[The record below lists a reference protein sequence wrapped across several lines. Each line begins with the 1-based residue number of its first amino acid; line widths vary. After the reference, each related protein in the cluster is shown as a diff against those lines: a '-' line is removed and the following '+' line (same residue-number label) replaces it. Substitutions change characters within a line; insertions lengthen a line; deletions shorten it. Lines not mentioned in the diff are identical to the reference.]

1 MGVSERKAREKEE
14 LRALILNGAMALF
27 AEKGV
32 ENVTI
37 RNIAEAIEYS
47 VGTVYVYFKDKN
59 AILHALHT
67 EGFSQ
72 LGGQFQTLAQIADPM
87 ERLRASGRLYIQFA
101 ATNPDMYDLMFNMK
115 APLDFVKDCADEAWN
130 EGQSAFDF
138 LLHVVE
144 ACLTAGY
151 FKGHQA
157 KPLAF
162 MIWSTVHGMC
172 HLAIAGRTDVVGLD
186 KPVEAGFAEFLLML
200 DRA

>member
-1 MGVSERKAREKEE
+1 MGISERKAREKEE
-14 LRALILNGAMALF
+14 LRTLILNGAMALF

-37 RNIAEAIEYS
+37 RNIAEAVEYS

-59 AILHALHT
+59 AILHALHI
-67 EGFSQ
+67 EGFAA
-72 LGGQFQTLAQIADPM
+72 LRNQFQTLTQVSDPM
-87 ERLRASGRLYIQFA
+87 DRLRASGRLYIEFA
-101 ATNPDMYDLMFNMK
+101 AANPDMYDLMFNMK

-144 ACLTAGY
+144 DCLAAGY
-151 FKGHQA
+151 FKGHRA

-172 HLAIAGRTDVVGLD
+172 HLAIADRTDVVGLE
-186 KPVEAGFAEFLLML
+186 KPVEEGFAELLLIL
-200 DRA
+200 DRS